1 MKKGSGKGRSKWN
14 RFLYNDNVVGYVF
27 SAPFVIGFLGFTIIP
42 MIVSMYCL
50 LYTSKGRVAG
60 CGGCRGRGT

>member
-42 MIVSMYCL
+42 MIVSMYL
-50 LYTSKGRVAG
+50 SLIHI
-60 CGGCRGRGT
+60 